1 MLQRPLLFI
10 VGAMVILTGLFELL
24 RPLPPGGAKHA
35 HAATTTAATAA
46 PAASAVS
53 VPPTVQSSPA
63 AASAETTASQP
74 AAAVKTFV
82 IEVRNGQRISGP
94 ERIES
99 HEGDHVAL
107 TVTSDQPDEMHL
119 HGYDLHLS
127 LRANEPAT
135 LTFDATHSGRFD
147 YELHHAHTTL
157 GTLEVLPQ

>member
-35 HAATTTAATAA
+35 PAATTTAETAA
-46 PAASAVS
+46 PAVS
-53 VPPTVQSSPA
+53 VPPTVQLAVTAPTETPA
-63 AASAETTASQP
+63 PQP
-74 AAAVKTFV
+74 AASVKTFV

-94 ERIES
+94 ERIEL

-119 HGYDLHLS
+119 HGYDLHLN